1 MSIRHHKHFRKA
13 RPLSKASF
21 SAFTLIEILIA
32 LGLVAVIAGAML
44 ISAGPILD
52 GDGEGNILGNPPIE
66 EVFRRAVRQARY
78 HAAASKQPATLRFD
92 VGTSNF
98 IIESKF
104 DPPEEEPDR
113 ENAIKSVFKTGYV
126 AEDPELKV
134 TFYQLLPGQS
144 SQQGNLFEPDL
155 EETKRIVFHPDR
167 SSTPFEVLFE
177 DGFTQI
183 RQRYDLFSD
192 GILKEDRRQ

>member
-1 MSIRHHKHFRKA
+1 MINRHQQHFRKA
-13 RPLSKASF
+13 RPLHKASF
-21 SAFTLIEILIA
+21 SAFTLIEIMIA
-32 LGLVAVIAGAML
+32 LGLLAIIAGAVL
-44 ISAGPILD
+44 ISARPILD
-52 GDGEGNILGNPPIE
+52 GYGEGNILGQPPIE

-92 VGTSNF
+92 VGSSNF

-104 DPPEEEPDR
+104 DPPEDEPDR
-113 ENAIKSVFKTGYV
+113 ENAIKSVYKTGY
-126 AEDPELKV
+126 APEDPELKV
-134 TFYQLLPGQS
+134 TLYQLLPGRA
-144 SQQGNLFEPDL
+144 SQQGNIFEPDT
-155 EETKRIVFHPDR
+155 EETNRIVFHPDR

-192 GILKEDRRQ
+192 GILSEDRRK